1 MSAVLPIGAV
11 GALSPAQSLF
21 AGAAPQAA
29 ATPATSFAQ
38 LLTDGL
44 GNVSEKMAAA
54 DAQVKAF
61 AIDDTIPLHQV
72 TFALEEAR
80 MSLELM
86 VQVRTRLLE
95 AYQQIMQMQM

>member
-1 MSAVLPIGAV
+1 VSAVLPIGAV
-11 GALSPAQSLF
+11 GALSPVQSLF
-21 AGAAPQAA
+21 AGAGPQAA
-29 ATPATSFAQ
+29 ATPGASFAQ